1 MPSSYRP
8 LTLSVLA
15 RWKRLSQKEIG
26 ASAGMDPKRVSEYL
40 GREDLDDAVYARLLR
55 AIRAQPAEV
64 SVVTFCLESLA
75 AVEASR
81 EEMTPAE
88 RATVEEGVLE
98 SARLIRKALVEAV
111 RRSRAV
117 PPLDVYPMPAG
128 LEAIRRQRLREPGAA
143 RAESSR

>member
-55 AIRAQPAEV
+55 
-64 SVVTFCLESLA
+64 
-75 AVEASR
+75 
-81 EEMTPAE
+81 
-88 RATVEEGVLE
+88 G
-98 SARLIRKALVEAV
+98 
-111 RRSRAV
+111 
-117 PPLDVYPMPAG
+117 
-128 LEAIRRQRLREPGAA
+128 
-143 RAESSR
+143 